1 VARRLPAGQ
10 GDGDF
15 QVTVGVSDGSVEV
28 RSPSMAVD
36 LGPSS
41 LMLGGG
47 EASENPFTR
56 VLPRTSYVHNGKT
69 SVFARRITVETHMC
83 PESVRRRHLCL

>member
-1 VARRLPAGQ
+1 MGSERL
-10 GDGDF
+10 GD
-15 QVTVGVSDGSVEV
+15 VSGA
-28 RSPSMAVD
+28 SMAVD

-41 LMLGGG
+41 LMLGEA